1 MDINDLRSLIT
12 VVSFGLF
19 VGLVAHVWRR
29 RALAAHEAASRL
41 VFEGEA
47 LNTGRPQEELG
58 HG

>member
-12 VVSFGLF
+12 MLGFGLF
-19 VGLVAHVWRR
+19 VGLVANVWRR
-29 RALAAHEAASRL
+29 RAAPSHEAASRL

-47 LNTGRPQEELG
+47 PGQALPSEEVG